1 MVFKLVR
8 IDAEEPNK
16 IQLPLG
22 THLIGRGK
30 FLDCEDKRISRN
42 HGHLIISGTSVV
54 IEALH
59 QNPCFFTKKGSEE
72 KQVLKKS
79 SKEILDNGDR
89 FGLLPGS
96 YWYEVL
102 HCTTETDSQA
112 TDVSNTEELDL
123 GKGETDQDS
132 RIDQTLNTENVN
144 SNVNEERKNEENN
157 EDSVL
162 NFDLNE
168 TVGNAGRPESPS
180 LLDQQNE
187 QNSPHQ
193 QIGPSSPTTTEQT
206 DPPEPT
212 VPTDPP
218 EPTIPTDPPEPT
230 APIDP
235 PELAAPTDPPE
246 VQTEQESVSPPK
258 RSHSP
263 EGDDGVKRIKTEPAD
278 IKEELLVKQ
287 EPDASDGAG
296 PSSGQADQASAS
308 NAADGKAPPSPA
320 PPRERCM
327 YGADCY
333 RRNPVHKAQFA
344 HPRDTDWGA
353 GEQAPCPYGAACR
366 KRDPRHWRLHSHP
379 PQARM
384 PPPGQRPKAKKRQ
397 RASQSV
403 SGSDSDPGSA
413 GSPGSPQN
421 LILTTKRARK
431 PLPKMDSQD
440 SGDEDPFA
448 SDGSDDWVPPSNY
461 TDTQD
466 Y

>member
-42 HGHLIISGTSVV
+42 HGHLIISGNSVV

-59 QNPCFFTKKGSEE
+59 QNPCFYTKKGSEE

-79 SKEILDNGDR
+79 CKEILDNGDR

-102 HCTTETDSQA
+102 HCTTDTDSQA
-112 TDVSNTEELDL
+112 TDVSNTEELNP
-123 GKGETDQDS
+123 GEGNTRNSQ
-132 RIDQTLNTENVN
+132 IDQTLNAENGTTNVNNTRDSQIDQTLNAENVN
-144 SNVNEERKNEENN
+144 TNVNEENKNEDGDN
-157 EDSVL
+157 EDSLL
-162 NFDLNE
+162 NFELNE
-168 TVGNAGRPESPS
+168 TVENAGRSESPS
-180 LLDQQNE
+180 LLDQQNSSAPL
-187 QNSPHQ
+187 SP
-193 QIGPSSPTTTEQT
+193 ITTE
-206 DPPEPT
+206 
-212 VPTDPP
+212 
-218 EPTIPTDPPEPT
+218 PTDPPEPT
-230 APIDP
+230 APTDVSEPTTATDP
-235 PELAAPTDPPE
+235 PDPTAPTDPSEPTDAIKTE
-246 VQTEQESVSPPK
+246 VQTEQESRESPPK

-263 EGDDGVKRIKTEPAD
+263 EGDDGVKRIKTEPND
-278 IKEELLVKQ
+278 VKEELLVKQ
-287 EPDASDGAG
+287 EPDAGDGAG
-296 PSSGQADQASAS
+296 PSSGHADQASAS

-320 PPRERCM
+320 PAPPRERCL

-344 HPRDTDWGA
+344 HPRDPDWGS

-384 PPPGQRPKAKKRQ
+384 PAPAGAHVVERHGNVFYINAHAVNFYDDHFQVEDDDGD
-397 RASQSV
+397 SV
-403 SGSDSDPGSA
+403 D
-413 GSPGSPQN
+413 
-421 LILTTKRARK
+421 
-431 PLPKMDSQD
+431 
-440 SGDEDPFA
+440 F
-448 SDGSDDWVPPSNY
+448 
-461 TDTQD
+461 D
-466 Y
+466 YEF

>member
-16 IQLPLG
+16 IQLSLG

-42 HGHLIISGTSVV
+42 HGHLIITGTSVV

-59 QNPCFFTKKGSEE
+59 QNPCFFTKKDSEE

-79 SKEILDNGDR
+79 CKEVLNHGDR

-112 TDVSNTEELDL
+112 TDVSNTEELDP
-123 GKGETDQDS
+123 GEDKNDQDS
-132 RIDQTLNTENVN
+132 QIDQTLNAENVN
-144 SNVNEERKNEENN
+144 SNVNEERKNQEEDN

-168 TVGNAGRPESPS
+168 TVENAGRSESPS

-212 VPTDPP
+212 PTDPP
-218 EPTIPTDPPEPT
+218 EPTTPTDPPEPT
-230 APIDP
+230 ASTYP
-235 PELAAPTDPPE
+235 PEPIAPEAE
-246 VQTEQESVSPPK
+246 VKRDQEPSESPLK
-258 RSHSP
+258 RTHSP
-263 EGDDGVKRIKTEPAD
+263 EGDDGAKRIKTEPPEV
-278 IKEELLVKQ
+278 KEELLVKQ
-287 EPDASDGAG
+287 EPDASNGAG

-308 NAADGKAPPSPA
+308 NATDGKAPPSPV

-344 HPRDTDWGA
+344 HPRDADWGA
-353 GEQAPCPYGAACR
+353 GARAPCPYGAACR

-384 PPPGQRPKAKKRQ
+384 PPPGIASYSFGGPCGYTSTPREQLFAYS
-397 RASQSV
+397 RAV
-403 SGSDSDPGSA
+403 STLSNLSMS
-413 GSPGSPQN
+413 SPGSSRCAGRG
-421 LILTTKRARK
+421 KARERVLHQR
-431 PLPKMDSQD
+431 PRGQLLRRSLP
-440 SGDEDPFA
+440 
-448 SDGSDDWVPPSNY
+448 N
-461 TDTQD
+461 
-466 Y
+466 

>member
-42 HGHLIISGTSVV
+42 HGHLIITETSVV

-79 SKEILDNGDR
+79 FKEILENGDR

-112 TDVSNTEELDL
+112 TDVSNTEEIDP

-132 RIDQTLNTENVN
+132 QIDQTLSTEIVN
-144 SNVNEERKNEENN
+144 SNANEERKNEEDN
-157 EDSVL
+157 EDSIL

-168 TVGNAGRPESPS
+168 TVGNGGRPESPS

-193 QIGPSSPTTTEQT
+193 QVEPSSPTTTEQTDPLEPT

-218 EPTIPTDPPEPT
+218 EPVLPA
-230 APIDP
+230 APID
-235 PELAAPTDPPE
+235 AHKPE
-246 VQTEQESVSPPK
+246 VQTEQKSTVSPLK

-263 EGDDGVKRIKTEPAD
+263 EGDDGVKRVKTEPVD
-278 IKEELLVKQ
+278 IKEEVLVKQ

-308 NAADGKAPPSPA
+308 NAANGKAPPSPV

-379 PQARM
+379 PQACM
-384 PPPGQRPKAKKRQ
+384 PPPAGAQVVERHGNVFYINAHAVNFYDDHFQ
-397 RASQSV
+397 VEDDDGDSV
-403 SGSDSDPGSA
+403 D
-413 GSPGSPQN
+413 
-421 LILTTKRARK
+421 
-431 PLPKMDSQD
+431 
-440 SGDEDPFA
+440 F
-448 SDGSDDWVPPSNY
+448 
-461 TDTQD
+461 D
-466 Y
+466 YEF